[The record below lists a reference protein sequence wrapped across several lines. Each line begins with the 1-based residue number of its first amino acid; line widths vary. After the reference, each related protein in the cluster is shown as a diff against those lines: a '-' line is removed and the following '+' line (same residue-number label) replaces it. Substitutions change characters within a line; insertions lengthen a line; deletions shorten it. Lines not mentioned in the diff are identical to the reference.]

1 MKKIITA
8 IAVTLICIQ
17 SASACEICG
26 CGTGNYYLGLVPG
39 FHHHFFGLRYQ
50 FRNFK
55 TVMSDDPSQFSK
67 DYYQSVELWGGIN
80 LSKKIQLIGIVPVNY
95 IHQVSDDG
103 IVNKSGLGDIAILM
117 NYKLF
122 DKTATKGKSSINQ
135 QLWIG
140 AGLKLPTGKFNID
153 VADPMIV
160 TLANTQTGTAS
171 TDFMLNAMYNV
182 TIKKF
187 GINTNLSYKI
197 NSANKDK
204 YSFGNKL
211 STGLLASYTLPKKG
225 VNVIPNAGVSYE
237 HTAGNNLQSQKVA
250 LTGGYLSLAT
260 AGVELGFKKF
270 TIGANVQLPLAQ
282 NYADGQTEAKTKGMA
297 HFTFSF

>member
-8 IAVTLICIQ
+8 IAVILICIQ

-55 TVMSDDPSQFSK
+55 TIMSDDPSQFSK
-67 DYYQSVELWGGIN
+67 DYYKSVELWGGIN
-80 LSKKIQLIGIVPVNY
+80 LSKKLQLLGIIPVNF
-95 IHQVSDDG
+95 IHQISDDG
-103 IVNKSGLGDIAILM
+103 IVNRSGLGDVAVLL

-122 DKTATKGKSSINQ
+122 DKTSTGGRRSVNQ

-140 AGLKLPTGKFNID
+140 TGIKLPTGKFNID
-153 VADPMIV
+153 VADPMIIS
-160 TLANTQTGTAS
+160 LANTQTGTAS
-171 TDFMLNAMYNV
+171 TDFMLNAMYNITV
-182 TIKKF
+182 NKF
-187 GINTNLSYKI
+187 GINTNVSYKI
-197 NSANKDK
+197 NTTNKDK

-211 STGLLASYTLPKKG
+211 SIGLIASYTLPKKG
-225 VNVIPNAGVSYE
+225 INFIPNAGVSYE
-237 HTAGNNLQSQKVA
+237 HTATNSLRSQKIA

-260 AGVELGFKKF
+260 AGVEFGFKKF
-270 TIGANVQLPLAQ
+270 TAGANIQLPITQ
-282 NYADGQTEAKTKGMA
+282 NFADGQTEAKTKGMA
-297 HFTFSF
+297 HITFSF